1 MTGAAELPGWAALL
15 TATLVLVG
23 ATLTLIGSLGLVR
36 LKSFYAR
43 VHAPTLGTTL
53 GTGCIVLASMIY
65 FSALQT
71 RPVLH
76 ELLIVLF
83 VAVTTPI
90 SLMVLVQAALF
101 RDSSG
106 NVDGVPR
113 PDVSSEAADPR
124 G

>member
-1 MTGAAELPGWAALL
+1 MTGAADIPAWAALL
-15 TATLVLVG
+15 TATLVLIG
-23 ATLTLIGSLGLVR
+23 AALTFVGSLGLVR

-53 GTGCIVLASMIY
+53 GTGCIALASMVY
-65 FSALQT
+65 VSALQT

-76 ELLIVLF
+76 EILIVLF

-90 SLMVLVQAALF
+90 TLMILVPAALF
-101 RDSSG
+101 RDDSAD
-106 NVDGVPR
+106 VGVPR
-113 PDVSSEAADPR
+113 PDVSGKAARPR

>member
-1 MTGAAELPGWAALL
+1 MTGAADIPAWAALL
-15 TATLVLVG
+15 TATLVLIG
-23 ATLTLIGSLGLVR
+23 AALTFVGSLGLVR

-53 GTGCIVLASMIY
+53 GTGCIALASMVY
-65 FSALQT
+65 VSALQT

-76 ELLIVLF
+76 EILIVLF

-90 SLMVLVQAALF
+90 TLMILVPAALF
-101 RDSSG
+101 RDDSAD
-106 NVDGVPR
+106 VEGVPR
-113 PDVSSEAADPR
+113 PDVSGKAARPR